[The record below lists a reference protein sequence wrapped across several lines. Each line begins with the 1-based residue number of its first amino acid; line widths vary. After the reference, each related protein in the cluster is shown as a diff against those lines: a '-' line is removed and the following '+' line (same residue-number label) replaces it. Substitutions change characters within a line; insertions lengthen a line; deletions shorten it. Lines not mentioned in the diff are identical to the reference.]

1 MENIPNH
8 NYIMSRPDFAD
19 VIGVSPSM
27 VIKWEKQGLKP
38 EKVQYQNT
46 SRRRYNI
53 NHVLEVRQKFKPLPK
68 RPCKSLVFWL
78 LKGGVGK
85 TTISFN
91 LSCALSRMGYKVLA
105 IDLDGQSHL
114 TTCFG
119 IPNADEEKLKTV
131 FDLLYG
137 DDGPSNPKDVILN
150 LSPTLD
156 LIPASLDTS
165 ALDFYLVLEKTPE
178 AKFNRLRGI
187 IDAFKNNYDF
197 IIMDA
202 APNFNLLN
210 INALFASDEIIAPML
225 TDFLSHHSVSLLYE
239 TIAQMASAF
248 KETAFE
254 FPKIRLL
261 ANHFDVR
268 NKLCQESLGRL
279 RMGQSANEVLDTVIH
294 LSAALAEST
303 KQMRPVFTFD
313 PRSTGAADINALAHE
328 ILGEKITQE
337 PVDEK

>member
-38 EKVQYQNT
+38 DKVEYRNT

-119 IPNADEEKLKTV
+119 IPNADEEKLNTL
-131 FDLLYG
+131 FDILYE
-137 DDGPSNPKDVILN
+137 DQKDPKEVILN

-156 LIPASLDTS
+156 LIPASLDTA
-165 ALDFYLVLEKTPE
+165 ALDFFLVLEKTRE
-178 AKFNRLRGI
+178 GKFNRLKDLI
-187 IDAFKNNYDF
+187 NSFKSQYDF

-239 TIAQMASAF
+239 TIAQMAHSF
-248 KETAFE
+248 KETSFE
-254 FPKIRLL
+254 IPQIRLL

-279 RMGQSANEVLDTVIH
+279 RMGESKDHVLNTVIH

-313 PRSTGAADINALAHE
+313 SRSTGAADIMALAKE
-328 ILGEKITQE
+328 IIGEKITQE